1 MDSSKSEALT
11 SWMDSW
17 TACGAHPGVAV
28 GIWKGGKNI
37 FRHNSNH
44 HGSNE
49 ISNNTIY
56 RIYSMTKPI
65 TIVGIMMLVDKGLLA
80 VDDPVSKFIPEFAS
94 ATVFREGTVEAPIV
108 EPLAR
113 PITIKDLMMHRTGIT
128 YGIFGNSVCDQL
140 LRQNCPDAENWF
152 RNTPL
157 KELCA
162 AVAKTPMLFQ
172 PGAKWHYGLNT
183 DVLGHVIELVSQQ
196 TLDVYFRENIFEPLG
211 MSDTAFV
218 VNDGNKAR
226 LAPVYQ
232 VAPGQS
238 FIDVSAQPEKN
249 RVDMAAMLSG
259 GGGLVSSMDDY
270 AKFGTMLLNKGA
282 YTRIRIA
289 DSSAGELVLGGS
301 AQLLRSELVEEMSA
315 NHLENN
321 GELIDHAFDASFSES
336 IGAGVGFGYGV
347 SVIVRPEVA
356 RGAKYS
362 SKGEFGW
369 GGVASTF
376 FSVNPAQKM
385 FCIMMTQLIPSTHY
399 PIRTQFRY
407 LAYWA
412 AQEREEDKK

>member
-1 MDSSKSEALT
+1 MDCDKSQAIT
-11 SWMDSW
+11 SWMESW
-17 TACGAHPGVAV
+17 TACGAHPGIAA
-28 GIWKGGKNI
+28 GIWKKGKSVFN
-37 FRHNSNH
+37 HYSNH
-44 HGSNE
+44 HGSTD
-49 ISNNTIY
+49 ISDNTIY
-56 RIYSMTKPI
+56 RIYSMTKPV
-65 TIVGIMMLVDKGLLA
+65 TIVGIMMLVDKGLIA
-80 VDDPVSKFIPEFAS
+80 VDDPVSNFIPEFGS
-94 ATVFREGTVEAPIV
+94 STVFREGTVEDPIV

-140 LRQNCPDAENWF
+140 LRKNCPDAANWF

-157 KELCA
+157 KELCE

-172 PGAKWHYGLNT
+172 PGTKWHYGLNI
-183 DVLGHVIELVSQQ
+183 DILGHVIEVVSGK

-211 MSDTAFV
+211 MRDTAFCV
-218 VNDGNKAR
+218 TGDDKHR

-238 FIDVSAQPEKN
+238 FTDVSAQPEKN
-249 RVDMAAMLSG
+249 RVDMPDMLSG
-259 GGGLVSSMDDY
+259 GGGLVSSMADY
-270 AKFGTMLLNKGA
+270 AIFCNMLLNLGA
-282 YTRIRIA
+282 YTRVAVA
-289 DSSAGELVLGGS
+289 DTAAGEVVLGGS
-301 AQLLRSELVEEMSA
+301 AQLLRRELVLEMSA
-315 NHLENN
+315 NHLEDD
-321 GELIDHAFDASFSES
+321 GELTDHAFDASFSES

-347 SVIVRPEVA
+347 YVIVRPEVA

-376 FSVNPAQKM
+376 FSINPAQQM
-385 FCIMMTQLIPSTHY
+385 FCILLTQLIPSTHY

-412 AQEREEDKK
+412 CQEEKETK